1 VSGENRGGGAMK
13 AFVGVS
19 GSLVIMVLIVG
30 IQYSMISD
38 SIRNREV
45 KRGMD
50 SAFDYCLD
58 CASGDEETFMRE
70 FCSVLYECM
79 ITDGELDVYLVCDQ
93 WDEGY
98 IDIIVEETYDY
109 KFFGKKGKNRW
120 EQAYKVTEE

>member
-1 VSGENRGGGAMK
+1 MK

-45 KRGMD
+45 ERGMD

-58 CASGDEETFMRE
+58 CVSEDEETFMRE

-79 ITDGELDVYLVCDQ
+79 ITDGELDVYLVGDQ

-98 IDIIVEETYDY
+98 IDIIVEETYEY

-120 EQAYKVTEE
+120 ERAYRIAEE